1 MNGTTSRTI
10 RRQAGGIVVLL
21 ALAGLLTG
29 CVFRAPDTATDRR
42 TEPAVD
48 PETAKQQMIDAVDD
62 ATRLLGGDWTPRTGP
77 DYAEDCVLSDG
88 EQGAQWRYLT
98 GSSLAGNPSE
108 DGTRMAEHWRGQGLE
123 VIVRDSDDGPA
134 VFGSGGERIASIS
147 AYAYSGN
154 YTVQAVS
161 SCFPGDADRIA
172 EEDGDDAEAP

>member
-1 MNGTTSRTI
+1 MRSEKI
-10 RRQAGGIVVLL
+10 RRRAAAALVSVVV
-21 ALAGLLTG
+21 AALLTG
-29 CVFRAPDTATDRR
+29 CVSEATDTATHRR
-42 TEPAVD
+42 TEAVVD
-48 PETAKQQMIDAVDD
+48 AETAEQQMIDAVDD

-88 EQGAQWRYLT
+88 EPGAQWRYLT

-108 DGTRMAEHWRGQGLE
+108 DGARMVEHWRGQGLE

-161 SCFPGDADRIA
+161 SCFPGDADGIA
-172 EEDGDDAEAP
+172 EEQQVDE